1 MPVIAANPASSHSGS
16 YIMSSVYAFL
26 SSDPDIRGLS
36 IDPSGRNIPADE
48 QLSFDLSN
56 AVIPFNTTHIA
67 RYVPDTVLAMRDLK
81 LRGYHLFREVSRN
94 RIELFDQ
101 NRGR

>member
-1 MPVIAANPASSHSGS
+1 
-16 YIMSSVYAFL
+16 MSSVYVLL

-48 QLSFDLSN
+48 QLSFDPSC
-56 AVIPFNTTHIA
+56 AVIPFVSTHIA

-81 LRGYHLFREVSRN
+81 LRGYHLFRKASCN
-94 RIELFDQ
+94 RLKLSGEQTD
-101 NRGR
+101 R